1 MKTQLIKM
9 AASVLAFSISTI
21 VFAQTQ
27 TDKDVYNNDGINKV
41 KTPPREVPVISV
53 KPDFIL
59 TAKLPSVP
67 ESLAVFNVV
76 ALNPA
81 NIDPAAT
88 PVGRA
93 FGFKSVA
100 KRQHINSK
108 KSVSVLHTDANN
120 RTMELFDSGAVFVK
134 NETLLDETS
143 PDLLTS
149 LKLDRE
155 SAKKYFAEKAR
166 SFLSDTKL
174 VASSVTL
181 RDITFGDL
189 SIQSVKSRLE
199 TNKVIAAAANFRH
212 TLNGIPAWGPGA
224 ATRVYFDTKGVSGFY
239 SAAPVLKQ
247 GETVRTIKPEAAVE
261 KYIAAGAPS
270 TNIRLHSGVVY
281 KVDISKVEL
290 VYYIDA
296 SNSAQKTITPQYLIS
311 GQFYGRDLSGEKTD
325 VASDFSYLVPAI

>member
-1 MKTQLIKM
+1 MKTKFIQL
-9 AASVLAFSISTI
+9 AASVLALSVSTGA
-21 VFAQTQ
+21 FAQT
-27 TDKDVYNNDGINKV
+27 DNDVYNNDGVNKV
-41 KTPPREVPVISV
+41 KVPPRDVPVISV
-53 KPDFIL
+53 KPDFVL

-67 ESLAVFNVV
+67 ESLTVFNVV
-76 ALNPA
+76 AVDPTT
-81 NIDPAAT
+81 IDPSAT
-88 PVGRA
+88 AVGRA
-93 FGFKSVA
+93 FGFKSAA
-100 KRQHINSK
+100 KKQHVNSK

-120 RTMELFDSGAVFVK
+120 RTLELFDSGAVFVK
-134 NETLLDETS
+134 NETLLDEAS
-143 PDLLTS
+143 PDLLAS

-155 SAKKYFAEKAR
+155 TAKKYFAEKSR
-166 SFLSDTKL
+166 SFLSETKL
-174 VASSVTL
+174 VSSGITL

-189 SIQSVKSRLE
+189 SVQSVRSKLE
-199 TNKVIAAAANFRH
+199 TKKVIAAAANYSL

-239 SAAPVLKQ
+239 SAAPTLKQ
-247 GETVRTIKPEAAVE
+247 GDIARVIKPEAAVE

-270 TNIRLHSGVVY
+270 TNIRLHTGVVY

-296 SNSAQKTITPQYLIS
+296 SNSAQKTVAPQYLIS